1 MHPRATSHASGTAAR
16 LSVDLLASQIASRG
30 RAVGNSGGRFLDGW
44 RLERCGAPLTTNLPP
59 ACSISFRPVPGA
71 ARSTPVFST
80 IRPTT
85 INGKDHI
92 MTLEQSIDLAE
103 LQADMAF
110 EAYLAAFDEDA
121 HPETLDSLE
130 TEALIARSRYD
141 DLRNQGLGH

>member
-1 MHPRATSHASGTAAR
+1 LSAAEAT
-16 LSVDLLASQIASRG
+16 
-30 RAVGNSGGRFLDGW
+30 
-44 RLERCGAPLTTNLPP
+44 LTTNLPP

-71 ARSTPVFST
+71 ARSHAAGLFHDPS
-80 IRPTT
+80 TT
-85 INGKDHI
+85 INGKDHT

-110 EAYLAAFDEDA
+110 DAYLAAFDEDA

-141 DLRNQGLGH
+141 DLRNQGLGQ

>member
-1 MHPRATSHASGTAAR
+1 MP
-16 LSVDLLASQIASRG
+16 
-30 RAVGNSGGRFLDGW
+30 
-44 RLERCGAPLTTNLPP
+44 
-59 ACSISFRPVPGA
+59 
-71 ARSTPVFST
+71 PVFST

-110 EAYLAAFDEDA
+110 DAYLAAFDEDA
-121 HPETLDSLE
+121 HPELLDSLE

>member
-1 MHPRATSHASGTAAR
+1 MP
-16 LSVDLLASQIASRG
+16 
-30 RAVGNSGGRFLDGW
+30 
-44 RLERCGAPLTTNLPP
+44 
-59 ACSISFRPVPGA
+59 
-71 ARSTPVFST
+71 PVFST

-85 INGKDHI
+85 INGKDHT

-110 EAYLAAFDEDA
+110 EDYLAAFDEDA

-141 DLRNQGLGH
+141 NLRSQGLGH

>member
-1 MHPRATSHASGTAAR
+1 
-16 LSVDLLASQIASRG
+16 
-30 RAVGNSGGRFLDGW
+30 
-44 RLERCGAPLTTNLPP
+44 
-59 ACSISFRPVPGA
+59 
-71 ARSTPVFST
+71 
-80 IRPTT
+80 
-85 INGKDHI
+85 

-110 EAYLAAFDEDA
+110 DAYFAAFDEDA